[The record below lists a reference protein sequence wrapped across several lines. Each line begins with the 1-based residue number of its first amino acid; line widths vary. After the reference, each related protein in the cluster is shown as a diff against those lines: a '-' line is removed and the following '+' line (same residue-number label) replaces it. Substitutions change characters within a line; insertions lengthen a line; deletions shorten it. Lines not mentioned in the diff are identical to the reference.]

1 MVDHLVNGQAP
12 SRVFDQHRAKEVLAL
27 LAQVISPWGISQAK
41 VLVAYFPFLNFAGL
55 RPLLEG
61 MLREKEAMHQTAQ
74 APHIDTIRVR
84 LAKDYLR
91 CDVALSSNPPS
102 KGFRG
107 RFELRGAAK
116 VCNVGRCLSTLI
128 GHQYVLQFDVAMNN
142 AETMQILDSFS
153 DLKDDLTDPCL
164 AQRKHTKLQNIVV

>member
-1 MVDHLVNGQAP
+1 MV
-12 SRVFDQHRAKEVLAL
+12 
-27 LAQVISPWGISQAK
+27 SPWVSFQAK

-91 CDVALSSNPPS
+91 CDIALGTDPPR
-102 KGFRG
+102 KGVRD
-107 RFELRGAAK
+107 RFKLRGAAK
-116 VCNVGRCLSTLI
+116 VGNVGRCLSALI